1 MIRHRRRTD
10 WPAMKR
16 LNAPAKVAL
25 ALFVSAAMML
35 TAAQSAYAAP
45 TSDFTF
51 SPTAPA
57 VSQPVTFTFT
67 GSCDLEPCRI
77 QWRWFT
83 PDGNRLGTS
92 MGEGPVLSYAFSRVA
107 VYSVVAK
114 ITNSSRLPDS
124 ASMTHTVAVTSTFQD
139 DRRSVGYSSWR
150 GVISPIATGGGYR
163 VGSGSPA
170 IASMSFSGTQ
180 ISYVGIAGPDQGVA
194 LVTVDGAP
202 GQPVDLYSATPARR
216 NLAISG
222 LPDAGH
228 TIVVRASG
236 GKNPASTGT
245 AISLDEFVAGVE
257 QVNDT
262 SLRVS
267 YDGWAGVSRPSA
279 SGGGYRVTSTPNATA
294 TLTFGG
300 TSIRWLTSTGPN
312 QGQASIA
319 IDAGPAVVVDNYS
332 AVRSWKVGRSF
343 TGLAAGVHTI
353 TVTVLGTSNPLSA
366 GTAVINDAFVVG

>member
-1 MIRHRRRTD
+1 
-10 WPAMKR
+10 MKR
-16 LNAPAKVAL
+16 LTTPAKVAL
-25 ALFVSAAMML
+25 ALFGCVAMLLVAAPSA
-35 TAAQSAYAAP
+35 SAAP

-57 VSQPVTFTFT
+57 VGEPVTFTFT

-92 MGEGPVLSYAFSRVA
+92 MGEGPALSYVFPRAA

-124 ASMTHTVAVTSTFQD
+124 ASMTHSFAVTATYQD
-139 DRRSVGYSSWR
+139 DRRNVGYSSWH
-150 GVISPIATGGGYR
+150 GVNNPIATGGGYR
-163 VGSGSPA
+163 VGSGGRA
-170 IASMSFSGTQ
+170 IASMSFTGTQ
-180 ISYVGIAGPDQGVA
+180 ISYAGIAAPDQGVA
-194 LVTVDGAP
+194 LVAVDGAP
-202 GQPVDLYSATPARR
+202 GQRVDLYSATPAKRS
-216 NLAISG
+216 LAITG

-245 AISLDEFVAGVE
+245 AVSLDEFVVGVE
-257 QVNDT
+257 HVNDT

-267 YDGWAGVSRPSA
+267 YDGWAGVSSATA
-279 SGGGYRVTSTPNATA
+279 SGGGYRVSSTPNATA
-294 TLTFGG
+294 RFTFAG
-300 TSIRWLTSTGPN
+300 TSIKWLTATGPN

-319 IDAGPAVVVDNYS
+319 IDAGPAVVVDNYA
-332 AVRSWKVGRSF
+332 AVRRWKVGRSF
-343 TGLAAGVHTI
+343 AGLAGGAHTI